1 VCGPRPVEAYER
13 RSGSWP
19 DAMPVIDRI
28 VAAPVT
34 SETERVRAI
43 YERMAGGY
51 DRMIAT
57 WERLLF
63 EDGRQWVCSRAR
75 GSVLEIGVGTGRN
88 LDRYPDDVHVV
99 GIDLSPAML
108 GLARARAQMLGRDVD
123 LQLGDAQALSFAS
136 QSFDTVV
143 VTLALCAIPDDHQAI
158 REIARVLRPD
168 GCLVWLEHVRSPFAP
183 VRWVQRL
190 LDPLL
195 VRLEADHLLRDPVD
209 HLTRDSF
216 VIETLERSCLG
227 YIERGIARRQ
237 SVGLA

>member
-1 VCGPRPVEAYER
+1 MIHSE
-13 RSGSWP
+13 
-19 DAMPVIDRI
+19 
-28 VAAPVT
+28 
-34 SETERVRAI
+34 ETERVRAV

-51 DRMIAT
+51 DRMIGM

-63 EDGRQWVCSRAR
+63 ADGRQWVCSRAR
-75 GSVLEIGVGTGRN
+75 GNVLEIGVGTGRN
-88 LDRYPDDVHVV
+88 LDRYPADVHVV

-108 GLARARAQMLGRDVD
+108 SLARARAQELGRDVD

-136 QSFDTVV
+136 ESFDTVV
-143 VTLALCAIPDDHQAI
+143 VTLALCAVPDDHQAI

-183 VRWVQRL
+183 VRLVQRL

-195 VRLEADHLLRDPVD
+195 VRLEADHLLRDPID
-209 HLTRDSF
+209 HIKQGPF
-216 VIETLERSCLG
+216 VIERLERSRLG
-227 YIERGIARRQ
+227 YIERGVARRQ

>member
-1 VCGPRPVEAYER
+1 MTP
-13 RSGSWP
+13 S
-19 DAMPVIDRI
+19 
-28 VAAPVT
+28 

-63 EDGRQWVCSRAR
+63 EDGRQWVCSQAR
-75 GSVLEIGVGTGRN
+75 GTVLEIGVGTGRN
-88 LDRYPDDVHVV
+88 LEMYPNDVGLV

-108 GLARARAQMLGRDVD
+108 GFARARARQLGRDVD

-136 QSFDTVV
+136 ESFDTVV
-143 VTLALCAIPDDHQAI
+143 VTLALCAVPDDRQAI
-158 REIARVLRPD
+158 REMARVLRPD
-168 GCLVWLEHVRSPFAP
+168 GRLVWLEHVRSPHAP

-195 VRLEADHLLRDPVD
+195 VRLEADHLLRDPLD
-209 HLTRDSF
+209 HIKGEPFD
-216 VIETLERSCLG
+216 IERLERSRLG
-227 YIERGIARRQ
+227 YIERGVARRH
-237 SVGLA
+237 SVLE